1 MLVDLFFNFLFVLV
15 VAVVTCFLLGFV
27 LCFFSY
33 ELVLDDLDSF
43 GQETEWSAQLVNK
56 NTHLSEQLYVLLY
69 FQLNSNNFTLK
80 VLGTLDDVINFE
92 QNLGSLVV
100 CFLFVEPEL
109 CVFGEILVFNLFDL
123 DLCVKNFLFCHCIH
137 QVDNKGLSVI
147 FDIEL
152 ERLFKHGRLATL
164 PIGLHHFVSLV
175 HHHKTLLY
183 IGTHIFCPY
192 HKNFEDALRGLL
204 AVTLRMLKFDLVFL

>member
-1 MLVDLFFNFLFVLV
+1 MLVDLFFNFLFLLV

-80 VLGTLDDVINFE
+80 MLGTLDDVINFE

-100 CFLFVEPEL
+100 CFLFVEPEF
-109 CVFGEILVFNLFDL
+109 CVFGEILVLNLFDL
-123 DLCVKNFLFCHCIH
+123 YLGAKNFLFCHCIH

-147 FDIEL
+147 FDIKL
-152 ERLFKHGRLATL
+152 ERLFKHGGLATL
-164 PIGLHHFVSLV
+164 AIGLHHFVCLV
-175 HHHKTLLY
+175 HYHKTLLD
-183 IGTHIFCPY
+183 IRTHIFCLY